1 MLRVLLVGVM
11 LSSPATLAS
20 AQTPKRWGALG
31 TFGSEAVRVEADQ
44 ARAVRLPNGQVQVWV
59 RGTYPRNQSL
69 EDRPLLKYRSWT
81 KLYVAD
87 CERRTLGVAEEVYHD
102 IDGDVVHSR
111 LNDRARSG
119 FWLNVVPETIGEAI
133 LDAACK
139 SLRAHELQRQKENAR
154 DALLA
159 EREKARAALQAE
171 REELKRL
178 VLEGDSNPGFA
189 PVEASVLTRR
199 FCTRDPEANTQVY
212 ADSVILYFSSVAV
225 ARRAGYLPDAPRRC
239 ASAKPRAA
247 PTPSELTGPGRTVT
261 ALSVVDTRD
270 GMARALLRLRIHL
283 TVGCLTIA
291 ATDRRAMVGGGF
303 AAAL

>member
-1 MLRVLLVGVM
+1 MLHVVLLGVM
-11 LSSPATLAS
+11 LSALAPFAS
-20 AQTPKRWGALG
+20 AQTPRRWGALG

-44 ARAVRLPNGQVQVWV
+44 ARAVRLQNGQVQVWV
-59 RGTYPRNQSL
+59 RGTYPRNQAL
-69 EDRPLLKYRSWT
+69 EDRPILKYRSWI

-102 IDGDVVHSR
+102 VDGDVVHS
-111 LNDRARSG
+111 LVNDRARSG
-119 FWLNVVPETIGEAI
+119 YWLNVVPETIGEAI

-139 SLRAHELQRQKENAR
+139 SIRAQEIQRQRENAR

-159 EREKARAALQAE
+159 EREKVRAALHAE

-178 VLEGDSNPGFA
+178 ALEGDSNPGFA

-199 FCTRDPEANTQVY
+199 FCARDPDANTQVY

-225 ARRAGYLPDAPRRC
+225 ARRAGFLPDAPRRC

-247 PTPSELTGPGRTVT
+247 PTPSQLTGPRQ
-261 ALSVVDTRD
+261 
-270 GMARALLRLRIHL
+270 
-283 TVGCLTIA
+283 
-291 ATDRRAMVGGGF
+291 
-303 AAAL
+303 